1 MITMFKTDVTSKTVP
16 PFFTPFE
23 ELLKDNN
30 EEILVNNPLRSACLQ
45 RGNECVYATVAAN
58 GTEPPLIEGWQSMVF
73 ENLGAYTGKWKRQQN
88 LGRLLR
94 TLYSL
99 ENYFYIEGSTV
110 RREWFESSLEIS
122 NKILDLGKHY
132 IFRDPQE
139 VESFLAENPSLF
151 PLLAAAYPEI
161 RKYFPR
167 EKFFLEVVSDP
178 EGRDRKELVLYI
190 RTNLPAEDA
199 LYKLGQF
206 DDDWWLDAS
215 TEARGKLCIHVE
227 FE

>member
-1 MITMFKTDVTSKTVP
+1 MITMFELTSKTVH
-16 PFFTPFE
+16 PFFTPSE
-23 ELLKDNN
+23 EILKDDN

-45 RGNECVYATVAAN
+45 RGSECLYATVAAN
-58 GTEPPLIEGWQSMVF
+58 ETEPPLIEGWQSMVF
-73 ENLGAYTGKWKRQQN
+73 GNLRAYTGKSERLLQN

-94 TLYSL
+94 TVSSL
-99 ENYFYIEGSTV
+99 EDYFTIGGSTV
-110 RREWFESSLEIS
+110 RRGRFESSLEIS
-122 NKILDLGKHY
+122 DKILGLGKHY
-132 IFRDPQE
+132 IFRDSQE
-139 VESFLAENPSLF
+139 VASFLAENPSLF
-151 PLLAAAYPEI
+151 PLLAAAYSEI

-167 EKFFLEVVSDP
+167 EKLFLEMVSDP

-190 RTNLPAEDA
+190 HTNFSAEDA

-215 TEARGKLCIHVE
+215 TEAMGKLCIHVE